1 MIIPPLVSIL
11 DKSLLLAH
19 TVAAGVLV
27 GSSTHL
33 ALQSIALLRGRARAR
48 LLRIYPPVVFTAW
61 LVVIALGA
69 AMYPT
74 YRVAVRHEYLDIY
87 AVWAS
92 ILFDIKENLALFVGP
107 LLAGAWLMS
116 GAISEELEI
125 TMRRWFAA
133 ACICAALI
141 AWWNTLSGILIVSV
155 RSV

>member
-1 MIIPPLVSIL
+1 MSIL

-33 ALQSIALLRGRARAR
+33 ALQSISLMRGRARPR
-48 LLRIYPPVVFTAW
+48 LLRIYPPVAFIAW
-61 LVVIALGA
+61 LVIVVLGA
-69 AMYPT
+69 WMYPT
-74 YRVAVRHEYLDIY
+74 YRIAVRHEYLDIH

-107 LLAGAWLMS
+107 LLGVAWLMS
-116 GAISEELEI
+116 KTISDELE
-125 TMRRWFAA
+125 TAMRRWFAA
-133 ACICAALI
+133 ACIAAAVI